1 MKIRVYQRKKM
12 LVTLLAIIFLFIILL
27 FRMWYIMVNRSE
39 YYKER
44 ADDLHERER
53 IIKAERGIIYDRNG
67 VALATNK
74 SVCTISV
81 IHNQIKE
88 PEKVIQTLSQ
98 VLEMDEE
105 TVRKRV
111 EKVSSIERIRSNVPK
126 ETGDRIRSYKLD
138 GVMVDEDYAR
148 YYPYDSLGAKILG
161 FTGGDNQGI
170 IGLEVK
176 YDAYLQGKEGKI
188 LTTTDVRGIE
198 VKNSAETRID
208 PVMGESLHLSLDY
221 NIQAY
226 VTQIAEKVMRQ
237 KQAKSVSVILMNPQ
251 NGELYAMVNVPEF
264 NLNEPFTLN
273 TVSDNGVNTQ
283 DQLNQMWRN
292 GCINDTYEPG
302 STFKIITATAAL
314 EKNAVGLNDT
324 FSCPGFRIVADRRIR
339 CHKAGGHGSETFTQG
354 FMNSCNPVFMDVG
367 ARVGIEGM
375 YEYFQKLG
383 LFEKTGVDLPGEAGS
398 IMHKIEN
405 VGAVELATISFGQSF
420 QITPL
425 QLLRAVSAVVNGGNL
440 VTPHFGMY
448 TTDADG
454 NKKTVFEYPVKSGA
468 ILPETSETMK
478 ELLGLVVSE
487 GTGKNGQVTG
497 YQVGGK
503 TATSQKL
510 PRGSG
515 KYIASFIGFSPV
527 ENPQIIGIILID
539 EPVGTYYGGTIAA
552 PVMSEI
558 YEMVLPY
565 LFPEEKE
572 VPEDTEESK
581 LS

>member
-12 LVTLLAIIFLFIILL
+12 LVTLLIIIFLFIILL

-53 IIKAERGIIYDRNG
+53 VIKAERGIIYDRNG
-67 VALATNK
+67 MALATNK

-88 PEKVIQTLSQ
+88 PEKVVQTLSQ
-98 VLEMDEE
+98 VLEMDEG

-126 ETGDRIRSYKLD
+126 ETGDLIRSYKLD

-176 YDAYLQGKEGKI
+176 YDDYLQGKEGKI

-208 PVMGESLHLSLDY
+208 PVMGESLHISLDY

-226 VTQIAEKVMRQ
+226 VTQIAEKVMLQ

-264 NLNEPFTLN
+264 DLNEPFTLN
-273 TVSDNGVNTQ
+273 TESDDAVNTQ
-283 DQLNQMWRN
+283 DLLNQMWRN

-314 EKNAVGLNDT
+314 EKKVVGLNDT
-324 FSCPGFRIVADRRIR
+324 FSCPGFRVVADRRIR

-375 YEYFQKLG
+375 YEYFRKLG
-383 LFEKTGVDLPGEAGS
+383 LFEKTEW
-398 IMHKIEN
+398 I
-405 VGAVELATISFGQSF
+405 
-420 QITPL
+420 
-425 QLLRAVSAVVNGGNL
+425 
-440 VTPHFGMY
+440 
-448 TTDADG
+448 
-454 NKKTVFEYPVKSGA
+454 
-468 ILPETSETMK
+468 
-478 ELLGLVVSE
+478 
-487 GTGKNGQVTG
+487 
-497 YQVGGK
+497 
-503 TATSQKL
+503 
-510 PRGSG
+510 
-515 KYIASFIGFSPV
+515 
-527 ENPQIIGIILID
+527 
-539 EPVGTYYGGTIAA
+539 
-552 PVMSEI
+552 
-558 YEMVLPY
+558 
-565 LFPEEKE
+565 FPEKLDLSCIKLKMW
-572 VPEDTEESK
+572 VP
-581 LS
+581 LSWRRFPLVSLFRLHPFSF